1 MIDTIYLKTLV
12 RFLSADRLIYS
23 LACRVWFRYG
33 SDISFRLF
41 SLASSFCN
49 IISCSYCFLIF
60 SACDDITFS
69 ASSMPFLASFLSSSI
84 ISMLAVNFDTCIL
97 FCSFSSSYSYFR
109 FHSSR
114 LVSPTL
120 LYSAIFVSWSYF

>member
-1 MIDTIYLKTLV
+1 MIYTIYLKTLV

-84 ISMLAVNFDTCIL
+84 ISKLAVNFDTCIL

>member
-1 MIDTIYLKTLV
+1 MIYTIYLKTLV
-12 RFLSADRLIYS
+12 RFLRADRLICS

-49 IISCSYCFLIF
+49 IISYSYCFLIF
-60 SACDDITFS
+60 SACDEMTYS
-69 ASSMPFLASFLSSSI
+69 ASSIPFLASFLSSSI
-84 ISMLAVNFDTCIL
+84 NSKLAVKFDTYIL
-97 FCSFSSSYSYFR
+97 FCSFNSSYSYFR

-114 LVSPTL
+114 LVSPIL
-120 LYSAIFVSWSYF
+120 LYSAIFVS